1 MSDRPETREESTPG
15 EIVPDDRSNEPTDL
29 KAIVESRV
37 ILSPSETRGKWKS
50 FTEYVGSDP
59 DSNVPGIRVDGWT
72 DQDGVRWVR
81 ARQNEVPEIQIV
93 FENAEYLPRMF
104 LVRYDGSA
112 SVRSSARKVRR
123 ARAELNKRGL

>member
-1 MSDRPETREESTPG
+1 MSDLPD
-15 EIVPDDRSNEPTDL
+15 EIVPDARSNEPTDL
-29 KAIVESRV
+29 KAIVEARV

-50 FTEYVGSDP
+50 FAEYVGSDP

-81 ARQNEVPEIQIV
+81 ARQNEMPEIQIV

-112 SVRSSARKVRR
+112 RVRSSARKVRR
-123 ARAELNKRGL
+123 ARAELHKRGL